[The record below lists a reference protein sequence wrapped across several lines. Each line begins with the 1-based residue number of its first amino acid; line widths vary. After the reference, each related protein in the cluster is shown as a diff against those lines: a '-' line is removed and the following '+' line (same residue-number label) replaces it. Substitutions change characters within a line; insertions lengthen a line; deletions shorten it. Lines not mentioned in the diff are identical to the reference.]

1 MSFLA
6 LDIETAN
13 FSYEIGG
20 WDKTSMFEPTVVATW
35 DGQDGIVYCNKAL
48 DIDATVKELHPRTL
62 GDDLAKHVVDGG
74 KIIGHNLKSFDLPVL
89 RDALDCWTAGDL
101 LGKSDSLIDT
111 KRLIQSTGVKIDTSL
126 NTVVKATLGNSKM
139 MQSHDAPIA
148 WRAGDYDGVA
158 KYCLSD
164 AQLTYDLYMHGVNE
178 GIIKSRCLKTGQIL
192 EVEVK
197 W

>member
-35 DGQDGIVYCNKAL
+35 DGQNGNVYCNKAL

-62 GDDLAKHVVDGG
+62 GDDLAKHVLDGG

-111 KRLIQSTGVKIDTSL
+111 KRLVQSTGAKIDTSL
-126 NTVVKATLGNSKM
+126 NTVVKATLGGSKM
-139 MQSHDAPIA
+139 MKSTDAPKA
-148 WRAGDYDGVA
+148 WAESKYTEVCDYCV
-158 KYCLSD
+158 KD

-178 GIIKSRCLKTGQIL
+178 GIIKSRCLETGQIL